1 MDLLS
6 HIALGAQIVFQPIN
20 LLFCFLGVLMGTL
33 VGVLPGLGPTAAIA
47 LLLPNTFHVSPVSAI
62 IMLAGIYYGA
72 MYGGSTTSI
81 LVNIPGEAA
90 SVITTLDGYQMAM
103 KGRAG
108 PALGIA
114 AFGSFIAGTISVIG
128 LMLVAPPLAK
138 FALAFGPPEY
148 FSLMLMGIVM
158 LIYLA
163 SGSILKALM
172 MAVFGL
178 LLGTIG
184 MDAISGTQRLTFG
197 LLELS
202 DGVGLIPAIMGLFG
216 VAEVINNV
224 EEAVGREVVTSK
236 VKNLRPN
243 LQDWRDSFW
252 PIMRGSVLGFFIGI
266 LPGPAPVIS
275 AFSSYAIEKKLSQHP
290 EKFGTGV
297 IEGVAGPEA
306 ANNSATGGA
315 FIPLFTLGIPS
326 NSVIAIL
333 LGAVM
338 IHGIQPGPMLISKH
352 ADLFWGTIMSMYL
365 GNAMLLVLNLPLIG
379 LWVKVLKVPYPILF
393 PLILL
398 FCLVGVFSLNYS
410 QVEVALMIGFGV
422 FGYLAR
428 KFQFETAPLVLALV
442 IGPMMENNLRLSLV
456 ISQGSPL
463 IFITHPI
470 SAVFIFITL
479 ALLISPL
486 IPWVGRRRQKLQ
498 EKVEG
503 EQI

>member
-90 SVITTLDGYQMAM
+90 SVITCLDGHQMAL

-108 PALGIA
+108 PALGIS
-114 AFGSFIAGTISVIG
+114 AFGSFIAGTVSVIG

-148 FSLMLMGIVM
+148 FSLMLLGIVI

-172 MAVFGL
+172 MFVFGL
-178 LLGTIG
+178 LLSTVG

-197 LLELS
+197 ILELS

-216 VAEVINNV
+216 VAEVIANV
-224 EEAVGREVVTSK
+224 EEEMKQEIITTK
-236 VKNLRPN
+236 VKNLLPD
-243 LQDWRDSFW
+243 LQDWKDSFW
-252 PIMRGSVLGFFIGI
+252 PIIRGSVLGFFIGI

-275 AFSSYAIEKKLSQHP
+275 AFSSYAIEKRLSPHP
-290 EKFGTGV
+290 EKFGTGM
-297 IEGVAGPEA
+297 IAGVAGPEA
-306 ANNSATGGA
+306 ANNAATGGA
-315 FIPLFTLGIPS
+315 FIPLFTLGIPV

-333 LGAVM
+333 LGAFM
-338 IHGIQPGPMLISKH
+338 IHGIQPGPMIITKH
-352 ADLFWGTIMSMYL
+352 ADLFWGTVMSMYL

-379 LWVKVLKVPYPILF
+379 LWVQVLKVPYPILF

-398 FCLVGVFSLNYS
+398 FCLIGVYSLNYS
-410 QVEVALMIGFGV
+410 LVEIALMIGFGV

-428 KFQFETAPLVLALV
+428 KFQFELAPLVLAIV
-442 IGPMMENNLRLSLV
+442 IGPMMENNLRLALV

-470 SAVFIFITL
+470 SAVFISITFV
-479 ALLISPL
+479 LLISPF

>member
-1 MDLLS
+1 MDIFS
-6 HIALGAQIVFQPIN
+6 HILFGAQVVFQPMN

-47 LLLPNTFHVSPVSAI
+47 LLLPNTFHVSPVTAI

-90 SVITTLDGYQMAM
+90 SVITCLDGYQMAR

-114 AFGSFIAGTISVIG
+114 AFGSFIAGTVSVIG
-128 LMLVAPPLAK
+128 LMVVAPPLAK

-148 FSLMLMGIVM
+148 FSLMLLGIII

-172 MAVFGL
+172 MFVFGL
-178 LLGTIG
+178 LLSTIG

-197 LLELS
+197 ILELS

-216 VAEVINNV
+216 VAEVIANV
-224 EEAVGREVVTSK
+224 EEEMKRDLVTAK
-236 VKNLRPN
+236 VKNLLPN
-243 LQDWRDSFW
+243 LQDWKDSFW
-252 PIMRGSVLGFFIGI
+252 PIIRGSFLGFFIGI

-275 AFSSYAIEKKLSQHP
+275 AFSSYAIEKRLSKHP

-297 IEGVAGPEA
+297 IEGVAGPES
-306 ANNSATGGA
+306 ANNAATGGA
-315 FIPLFTLGIPS
+315 FIPLFTLGIPV

-333 LGAVM
+333 LGAFM
-338 IHGIQPGPMLISKH
+338 IHGIQPGPMIITKH
-352 ADLFWGTIMSMYL
+352 PELFWGTVMSMYL

-379 LWVKVLKVPYPILF
+379 LWVQVLKVPYPILF

-398 FCLVGVFSLNYS
+398 FCLIGVYSLNYS
-410 QVEVALMIGFGV
+410 QVEIALMIGFGV

-428 KFQFETAPLVLALV
+428 KFQFEMAPLVLAIV
-442 IGPMMENNLRLSLV
+442 IGPMMENNLRLALV
-456 ISQGSPL
+456 ISQGSPM

-486 IPWVGRRRQKLQ
+486 VPWIGKRRQKLQ

-503 EQI
+503 EEV

>member
-1 MDLLS
+1 
-6 HIALGAQIVFQPIN
+6 
-20 LLFCFLGVLMGTL
+20 VLMGTL

-47 LLLPNTFHVSPVSAI
+47 LLLPNTFHVNPVSAI

-90 SVITTLDGYQMAM
+90 SVITCLDGYQMAQ

-114 AFGSFIAGTISVIG
+114 AFGSFIAGTVSVLG

-148 FSLMLMGIVM
+148 FSLMLMGIVI

-197 LLELS
+197 VLELA
-202 DGVGLIPAIMGLFG
+202 DGIGLIPAIMGLFG
-216 VAEVINNV
+216 VAEVISNV
-224 EEAVGREVVTSK
+224 EEEIKRELITAK
-236 VKNLRPN
+236 VRNLLPN

-252 PIMRGSVLGFFIGI
+252 PIIRGSVLGFFIGI

-275 AFSSYAIEKKLSQHP
+275 AFTSYAIEKKISKHP

-297 IEGVAGPEA
+297 IEGVAGPES
-306 ANNSATGGA
+306 ANNAATGGA
-315 FIPLFTLGIPS
+315 FIPLFTLGIPA

-333 LGAVM
+333 LGAFM
-338 IHGIQPGPMLISKH
+338 IHGIQPGPMLISKYP
-352 ADLFWGTIMSMYL
+352 DLFWGTIMSMYL
-365 GNAMLLVLNLPLIG
+365 GNIMLLVLNLPLIG

-410 QVEVALMIGFGV
+410 NVEVALMIGFGV

-428 KFQFETAPLVLALV
+428 KFQFEMAPLVLAIV
-442 IGPMMENNLRLSLV
+442 IGPMMENNLRLALT
-456 ISQGSPL
+456 ISQGDPR
-463 IFITHPI
+463 IFIEKPI
-470 SAVFIFITL
+470 SALFIIVSL
-479 ALLISPL
+479 VLLLSPFL
-486 IPWVGRRRQKLQ
+486 PWLGKRRKKLQ

-503 EQI
+503 EEV